1 MKLKLLALLLFLFVN
16 CNAQYDPEGSDNFYK
31 STSRY
36 NYRFKF
42 TAYVFVTGEW
52 GLSLG
57 FSNWI
62 TYTRL
67 QPSEN
72 FSINAHF
79 GKNNLG
85 NRNKPYNKW
94 QLNVI
99 SSTFLTY
106 AFSNS
111 VSQHYDEI
119 NPFYF
124 GNSSGAFQNYKH
136 SITLGSS
143 FVALPKGIGRNVVT
157 PRNRSQQLVYLQVKT
172 GDFQINVYEDY
183 LVFTDNK
190 FFGMLADNRDR
201 FYTGGGNVQ
210 VRINKN
216 LIAKYY
222 TEIYT
227 GNSYPD
233 QDDYPDFVDVSDTT
247 RANFFSHMYGTVG
260 PKRPMKYAYQDPG
273 QNMFNRGRNFIALQ
287 MSSRIFTGNNQ
298 TLVNPHYTND
308 NFQVM
313 AGLHRGVAEMWQQNL
328 IHSLNTVDKDLPPDK
343 CGVIKADRLHL
354 FKPFQP
360 RYGFWRRLTGGVS
373 FTSDFVAND
382 IADPKMP

>member
-1 MKLKLLALLLFLFVN
+1 LKLKLLALLLLLFAEGR
-16 CNAQYDPEGSDNFYK
+16 AQYDPEAPDNFYK
-31 STSRY
+31 STSGY
-36 NYRFKF
+36 YYRLKF
-42 TAYVFVTGEW
+42 TAYAFVTGEW

-57 FSNWI
+57 FTNWI

-85 NRNKPYNKW
+85 NRNKPYNHW

-99 SSTFLTY
+99 SSTCLTY
-106 AFSNS
+106 AFSNDQ
-111 VSQHYDEI
+111 SQHYDEI

-143 FVALPKGIGRNVVT
+143 FVALPKGIGRNVTT

-210 VRINKN
+210 LRINKN
-216 LIAKYY
+216 FIAKYY

-247 RANFFSHMYGTVG
+247 RANFFCHMYGTVG
-260 PKRPMKYAYQDPG
+260 PRRPLKYAYQDPG

-287 MSSRIFTGNNQ
+287 MSSRLITSNRQ

-308 NFQVM
+308 NLQVM
-313 AGLHRGVAEMWQQNL
+313 LGLHRGVAEMWQQNL
-328 IHSLNTVDKDLPPDK
+328 IHSLNKVDKDLPRDK
-343 CGVIKADRLHL
+343 CGKIRADRLHL
-354 FKPFQP
+354 FKPYQP
-360 RYGFWRRLTGGVS
+360 RIGFCRRLTGGVA

-382 IADPKMP
+382 IADPNKP